1 MEHMLFSDPIVLNA
15 KRYGEKRRPFRLKVK
30 DLRTRNLISGS
41 INWHMLYKV
50 KGFKKAIK

>member
-15 KRYGEKRRPFRLKVK
+15 KRYGEKEAISFKGKRF
-30 DLRTRNLISGS
+30 TYAQLISGS

>member
-15 KRYGEKRRPFRLKVK
+15 KRYGEKELFRLKVK

>member
-15 KRYGEKRRPFRLKVK
+15 KRYGEKGPFRLKVK